1 MPKFQVTKTVW
12 GQGEKR
18 ATIVVEAE
26 NEEDAA
32 DAFWD
37 EVSSADWIVS
47 VDTEDSETEVEP
59 LDD

>member
-12 GQGEKR
+12 GHGEKQ

-32 DAFWD
+32 NAFWD
-37 EVSSADWIVS
+37 EVTDQDWIVS
-47 VDTEDSETEVEP
+47 VDHEDSDTEVEP